1 MMTTLIQVER
11 SNKPMLLT
19 ATAEAAASSPKISLG
34 RRWLTP
40 FGRGG
45 RFGYS
50 AKAQARQQIGR
61 ALDGLMPSNHNH
73 VCFDC
78 RVNVR
83 RAKVSTGPVL
93 CPTCGGA
100 CRSLGYKIP
109 IPPKQGIKAWT
120 DLWETIRSR
129 EVNALVHA
137 QEART
142 RRIHELERHIDELE
156 RRPAAPG
163 SDKTIRELQST
174 LAHARST
181 HV

>member
-61 ALDGLMPSNHNH
+61 ALGVQRCIRCRIAKMRGELPSVGHPAKTSRHSWDLRTFTSNNS
-73 VCFDC
+73 VDLLDRSGNAQTWEGAQC
-78 RVNVR
+78 VR
-83 RAKVSTGPVL
+83 
-93 CPTCGGA
+93 
-100 CRSLGYKIP
+100 
-109 IPPKQGIKAWT
+109 
-120 DLWETIRSR
+120 
-129 EVNALVHA
+129 
-137 QEART
+137 
-142 RRIHELERHIDELE
+142 
-156 RRPAAPG
+156 
-163 SDKTIRELQST
+163 
-174 LAHARST
+174 
-181 HV
+181 